1 MSPGDRQGNYTSA
14 RRQMHDAAA
23 MPAVAPDKE
32 VTMTSADVLQL
43 RTLLGDYR
51 NTAALKQGLV
61 ASPRIRFDFADVK
74 LPQTAFKAVVRGEFA
89 VAELAI
95 VTYLQALAHGK
106 PLVLLPT
113 VVMAIPPHPCLA
125 YNTAH
130 GVLRPAN
137 LAGKRVG
144 IRAHS
149 VTTVAWVRGILANDY
164 AVDLDRVQ
172 WVAFEDPHVP
182 ECTEPPNVTR
192 APAGKTLTGM
202 LRAGELDAGVVGV
215 SDQADGLLQ
224 PVIPDPQAALQRW
237 RRQYTVR
244 PLNHVMVLHRDLA
257 RTQPWIAEEV
267 VQLLQRS
274 AAQAPDMPGADS
286 IQSGIEALR
295 PGLELIIRYAFQQG
309 LIPRRFVVDEL
320 FNM

>member
-1 MSPGDRQGNYTSA
+1 M
-14 RRQMHDAAA
+14 
-23 MPAVAPDKE
+23 
-32 VTMTSADVLQL
+32 TMTDVLLL
-43 RTLLGDYR
+43 RAMLGDYP
-51 NTAALKQGLV
+51 NTAALKKDGLD
-61 ASPRIRFDFADVK
+61 SSCLSFDFSGEK
-74 LPQTAFKAVVRGEFA
+74 LPQNSFKAVVRGEFD

-106 PLVLLPT
+106 PLVLLPA

-125 YNTAH
+125 YNSTKGA
-130 GVLRPAN
+130 LRPAD

-149 VTTVAWVRGILANDY
+149 VTTVAWVRGILAHDY
-164 AVDLDRVQ
+164 GVDLDRVQ

-182 ECTEPPNVTR
+182 ECVEPPNVTR
-192 APAGKTLTGM
+192 APAGKTLVGM
-202 LRAGELDAGVVGV
+202 LRDGELDAGVVSV
-215 SDQADGLLQ
+215 ADQKDGLLQ

-237 RRQYTVR
+237 RERHNAR

-257 RTQPWIAEEV
+257 RAEPWIAGEMLR
-267 VQLLQRS
+267 LLQKS

-286 IQSGIEALR
+286 IQFGIEALR
-295 PGLELIIRYAFQQG
+295 PTLDLIIHYAFRQR
-309 LIPRRFVVDEL
+309 LIPRRFAVDEL